1 LFIPDP
7 ESRIQESKRHWISDA
22 GSGSATF
29 MMCRVS
35 MSSVFPGREKDW
47 VEFGT
52 FLYEDERT
60 IQTFKNEEGILGK
73 YIKVSLV
80 KKKCKGVAKFSR
92 YKVSF
97 FAKIISQ

>member
-1 LFIPDP
+1 MDPDP
-7 ESRIQESKRHWISDA
+7 GGPKTCGSG
-22 GSGSATF
+22 GSGSATLIW
-29 MMCRVS
+29 MMVCRVS

-73 YIKVSLV
+73 YIKVRFINKIVRSGYEISLL
-80 KKKCKGVAKFSR
+80 
-92 YKVSF
+92 
-97 FAKIISQ
+97 

>member
-1 LFIPDP
+1 MDPDP
-7 ESRIQESKRHWISDA
+7 GGPKKC
-22 GSGSATF
+22 GSGSATL
-29 MMCRVS
+29 MVCRVS

-80 KKKCKGVAKFSR
+80 KKKFEVVTKLMR

-97 FAKIISQ
+97 LRK

>member
-1 LFIPDP
+1 
-7 ESRIQESKRHWISDA
+7 
-22 GSGSATF
+22 
-29 MMCRVS
+29 MMVCRVS

-80 KKKCKGVAKFSR
+80 K
-92 YKVSF
+92 
-97 FAKIISQ
+97 

>member
-1 LFIPDP
+1 MPDP
-7 ESRIQESKRHWISDA
+7 GVKKAPDP
-22 GSGSATF
+22 GYGSATLMLF
-29 MMCRVS
+29 RVS

-80 KKKCKGVAKFSR
+80 KKFGKGLRNFHAIKLV
-92 YKVSF
+92 
-97 FAKIISQ
+97 FARK

>member
-1 LFIPDP
+1 MFIPDP
-7 ESRIQESKRHWISDA
+7 YGILICYPSRMPDPGVKKAGSRIRIRNTDLL
-22 GSGSATF
+22 
-29 MMCRVS
+29 CRVS

-73 YIKVSLV
+73 YIKVSLY
-80 KKKCKGVAKFSR
+80 KKSAK
-92 YKVSF
+92 
-97 FAKIISQ
+97 

>member
-1 LFIPDP
+1 LFITDPYPDFLP
-7 ESRIQESKRHWISDA
+7 IPDA
-22 GSGSATF
+22 GSRGQKGWIPDLASGSAIPVL
-29 MMCRVS
+29 MVCRVS

-73 YIKVSLV
+73 YIKVSL
-80 KKKCKGVAKFSR
+80 A
-92 YKVSF
+92 
-97 FAKIISQ
+97 

>member
-1 LFIPDP
+1 
-7 ESRIQESKRHWISDA
+7 
-22 GSGSATF
+22 
-29 MMCRVS
+29 

-73 YIKVSLV
+73 YIKVSLI
-80 KKKCKGVAKFSR
+80 KKVVPKFSR
-92 YKVSF
+92 NKVSF
-97 FAKIISQ
+97 LQKKSQNGHIFKKVTHETDILLYETSKNPKF